1 MTISRIFNSCKACNA
16 PNVIDLAFKPCL
28 FFLIVFDAIG
38 TMMDPKPPYPVLFT
52 HFGVQW
58 LRGSELVLLDL
69 LTKLNRDNFRAII
82 WTNVLPLAEKTTA
95 LGLPTHVSNFETYFD
110 WGSNSFS
117 PRPYIKSVQEA
128 VRLIRDYGIAVLHA
142 NSAAPTQWLA
152 PAAWYTQCPLVV
164 HLHAPYLARNR
175 FVFGLHQA
183 DHLVGVSDYV
193 LGELR
198 TDGVAESRLSVIYN
212 GIDETRFALK
222 KNGDFRKFAD
232 VPEHVILIGAVGSL
246 IHRKGFDLLIQAL
259 ALLSS
264 NYYLCLIGDGEDAE
278 RLQKLTCDLGVTDRV
293 RFLGHFPDPS
303 PLFHAADM
311 LVMPSRQEAFG
322 LVLLEAGICGL
333 PAIASRVGGVPEVI
347 IDQDTGLL
355 VPPEDVNA
363 LADAITLLGSNRSLR
378 HRLGENA
385 RARIHSQFSLVQ
397 MAAQFEKLYLAQ
409 IMRPKQDK
417 ISLSERLLPYQRRI
431 FGQRG

>member
-1 MTISRIFNSCKACNA
+1 MKN
-16 PNVIDLAFKPCL
+16 PQ
-28 FFLIVFDAIG
+28 
-38 TMMDPKPPYPVLFT
+38 PPYAILFT

-69 LTKLNRDNFRAII
+69 LTKLNRDNFRVII
-82 WTNVLPLAEKTTA
+82 WTNVLPLAEKTMA
-95 LGLPTHVSNFETYFD
+95 LGLPTHVSSFETYFD

-117 PRPYIKSVQEA
+117 PRRYIKSVREA
-128 VRLIRDYGIAVLHA
+128 VRLIRYYGIALLHA

-152 PAAWYTQCPLVV
+152 PAAWITQRPLVV

-175 FVFGLHQA
+175 FFYGLHQA
-183 DHLVGVSDYV
+183 DHLVGVSNYV

-198 TDGVAESRLSVIYN
+198 TDGLAESRLSVIYN
-212 GIDETRFALK
+212 GIDETRFAPNK
-222 KNGDFRKFAD
+222 DGDFRTFVD
-232 VPEHVILIGAVGSL
+232 VPEHAILLGAVGSL

-278 RLQKLTCDLGVTDRV
+278 RLKKITGDLGVTGRV
-293 RFLGHFPDPS
+293 RFLGHCPDPS

-333 PAIASRVGGVPEVI
+333 PAVASRVGGIPEVI

-355 VPPEDVNA
+355 VPPEDAHA
-363 LADAITLLGSNRSLR
+363 LANAITLLGSSASFRQ
-378 HRLGENA
+378 RLGENA
-385 RARIHSQFSLVQ
+385 RARIQSQFSLAQ
-397 MAAQFEKLYLAQ
+397 MVTQFEKLYLAQ
-409 IMRPKQDK
+409 IMRQKRDK
-417 ISLSERLLPYQRRI
+417 ISLSERLLPYQRRF